1 MTKTD
6 ARRRADPGAVEAA
19 IRDLIRALGLDAADE
34 PELERTPARLAELYR
49 EIFAG
54 LDPSTEPDLAI
65 FPRPPSAARDLV
77 VVRDLPFYSLCVHHF
92 VPFFGHA
99 HVAYL
104 PGDSLIGISGP
115 ARLLEHYSRRPQ
127 LQERIAAQLADH
139 LERALAP
146 RGVAVVLEARHLCM
160 EMRGIRAMG
169 RVETRV
175 MRGELADARWAS
187 LLPADAGAQADA
199 HGA

>member
-1 MTKTD
+1 MSD
-6 ARRRADPGAVEAA
+6 GRRRVDPQAVEAA
-19 IRDLIRALGLDAADE
+19 IRGLIDALGLDPRTE
-34 PELERTPARLAELYR
+34 PELGQTPARLADLYR
-49 EIFAG
+49 EIFSG
-54 LDPSTEPDLAI
+54 LDPSSEPDLAI
-65 FPRPPSAARDLV
+65 FPRPTTDAQELV

-115 ARLLEHYSRRPQ
+115 ARLLEHYARRPQ
-127 LQERIAAQLADH
+127 LQERIAAQLAGH

-160 EMRGIRAMG
+160 EMRGVRAPG
-169 RVETRV
+169 RVETRIV
-175 MRGELADARWAS
+175 RGELADPRWAGI
-187 LLPADAGAQADA
+187 LPVADGARADA
-199 HGA
+199 HRA